1 MDKNMW
7 RDARRQLSADS
18 KESTLLSFKNDKT
31 YRIYQR
37 AININVGVVVR
48 IKEENRKCS
57 EWKFWIVRDLSG
69 TRQWNDRVKTTRH
82 YE

>member
-1 MDKNMW
+1 MW
-7 RDARRQLSADS
+7 TDARRQLSADS

-37 AININVGVVVR
+37 AININVGVGVI

-57 EWKFWIVRDLSG
+57 EWKFRIVGDLSG
-69 TRQWNDRVKTTRH
+69 TRSFNNQSMIRCSGVAL
-82 YE
+82 E